1 MSYTD
6 NVANFLLA
14 PTNDYEVNLA
24 DLELVAGDVIEK
36 VRSRPNSPLGN
47 NRIEYRLSRFVKFF
61 NTSSFQFGGI
71 MTNLWMNSSLRRV
84 KFEIAPHLYI
94 RLGLIYRYIQI

>member
-47 NRIEYRLSRFVKFF
+47 NRLDFV
-61 NTSSFQFGGI
+61 
-71 MTNLWMNSSLRRV
+71 
-84 KFEIAPHLYI
+84 Y
-94 RLGLIYRYIQI
+94 